1 MAMFYS
7 VEDVL
12 KVMSDEDSNSDC
24 YDDSVTSESD
34 DEYAVENNDI
44 LFEELLS
51 ASSSEESMSECEEF
65 VPELEGANVSSP
77 RGGRGSETQDSHA
90 PSQSRRGRGQSSHG
104 RGSGQSSRGRGQSTG
119 RGRGRRGRTG
129 RRQSKQND
137 VDYKRKEV
145 NLGKNGK
152 I

>member
-7 VEDVL
+7 AEEVL

-51 ASSSEESMSECEEF
+51 SS
-65 VPELEGANVSSP
+65 
-77 RGGRGSETQDSHA
+77 
-90 PSQSRRGRGQSSHG
+90 
-104 RGSGQSSRGRGQSTG
+104 
-119 RGRGRRGRTG
+119 
-129 RRQSKQND
+129 
-137 VDYKRKEV
+137 
-145 NLGKNGK
+145 
-152 I
+152 

>member
-7 VEDVL
+7 AEDVL

-51 ASSSEESMSECEEF
+51 ASSSEESMSE
-65 VPELEGANVSSP
+65 
-77 RGGRGSETQDSHA
+77 
-90 PSQSRRGRGQSSHG
+90 
-104 RGSGQSSRGRGQSTG
+104 
-119 RGRGRRGRTG
+119 
-129 RRQSKQND
+129 
-137 VDYKRKEV
+137 
-145 NLGKNGK
+145 
-152 I
+152 